1 LPLAL
6 GLQIILFHNLR
17 EGLPVRW
24 SVPMGGEDSTGAV
37 DILAQMRKSLANAD
51 HSNNRHN

>member
-24 SVPMGGEDSTGAV
+24 SVPMRGEDGKTAV
-37 DILAQMRKSLANAD
+37 DILAEIKRSLAHA
-51 HSNNRHN
+51 NNRHS

>member
-1 LPLAL
+1 L

-24 SVPMGGEDSTGAV
+24 SVPMRGEDSVGAV
-37 DILAQMRKSLANAD
+37 DILAQMRKSLAHAD
-51 HSNNRHN
+51 SSHRQHK

>member
-24 SVPMGGEDSTGAV
+24 SVPMRGEDGKTAV
-37 DILAQMRKSLANAD
+37 DILAEMKRSLANANHR
-51 HSNNRHN
+51 HSRHD